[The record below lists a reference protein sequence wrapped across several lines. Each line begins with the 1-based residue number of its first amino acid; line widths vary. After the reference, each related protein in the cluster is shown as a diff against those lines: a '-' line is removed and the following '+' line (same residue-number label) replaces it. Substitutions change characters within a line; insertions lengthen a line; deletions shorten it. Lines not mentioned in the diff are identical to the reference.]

1 MCTQRTGSE
10 TPSPL
15 HPCFFFFIIILTVL
29 LKCTIENT
37 RWYVIHKAVFWEIYL
52 IYHSKEVLRM
62 MSVK

>member
-15 HPCFFFFIIILTVL
+15 HPCLFFFFILTVL

-37 RWYVIHKAVFWEIYL
+37 RWYVIHTTVFWEIYL
-52 IYHSKEVLRM
+52 IYLSKEVLRM